1 MADDCILIT
10 GAAGFIAS
18 HCVVALAEAGYNVI
32 AMENSKSTK
41 NFAFQQINKIL
52 GWEVKP
58 CRCDMLN
65 YDEIVQI
72 FERYKITTVIHLA
85 AMKGV
90 SESMNYPIE
99 CYRNNLVSTLNL
111 LEVMRLYG
119 VKNLIFS
126 SSCAIY
132 GNQVEMPVHETA
144 LPRSI
149 SNVYGKSKLF
159 IEEILSDLSRSDKE
173 FKITILRYFNPVGAH
188 SSGLIGEDPKRKQIS
203 FLTLL
208 GQAALDEKKNLS
220 LFGSSNIR
228 DFVHVMDVAEAHIA
242 AVKSLKSNESFK
254 VFNIGSGIG
263 ISLLEL
269 IKVFEHIN
277 HVKIS
282 YTLKERRVGEIEA
295 IIADTTLAET
305 ELGWKSNRSVEE
317 MCADSWKWMK
327 YCSNNF

>member
-1 MADDCILIT
+1 
-10 GAAGFIAS
+10 
-18 HCVVALAEAGYNVI
+18 
-32 AMENSKSTK
+32 MENSKSTK
-41 NFAFQQINKIL
+41 SFAFQQINKIL
-52 GWEVKP
+52 GWEVKT
-58 CRCDMLN
+58 CRCDLLN
-65 YDEIVQI
+65 YEEVVQI

-111 LEVMRLYG
+111 LEVMRIYS

-132 GNQVEMPVHETA
+132 GNQVEMPVPEAAIPH
-144 LPRSI
+144 SI
-149 SNVYGKSKLF
+149 SNVYGKSKFF
-159 IEEILSDLSRSDKE
+159 IEDILSDLSSSDKE

-208 GQAALDEKKNLS
+208 GQAAMDKQTNLS

-242 AVKSLKSNESFK
+242 ALRKLETGDSFK

-263 ISLLEL
+263 ISLIEL
-269 IKVFEHIN
+269 IKKFEHVN
-277 HVKIS
+277 CVKIS
-282 YTLKERRVGEIEA
+282 YTIKERREGEIEA
-295 IIADTTLAET
+295 IIADIALAEN
-305 ELGWKSNRSVEE
+305 ELGFKSKRSVEE
-317 MCADSWKWMK
+317 MCADCWKWMK
-327 YCSNNF
+327 YNSMSFI

>member
-1 MADDCILIT
+1 
-10 GAAGFIAS
+10 
-18 HCVVALAEAGYNVI
+18 
-32 AMENSKSTK
+32 MENSKSTK
-41 NFAFQQINKIL
+41 NLAFQQINKIL
-52 GWEVKP
+52 GWEVKT
-58 CRCDMLN
+58 CRCDLLN
-65 YDEIVQI
+65 YEEIVQI
-72 FERYKITTVIHLA
+72 FKRYKITAVVHLA

-132 GNQVEMPVHETA
+132 GNQVEMPVSETA
-144 LPRSI
+144 LPHSI
-149 SNVYGKSKLF
+149 SNVYGKSKFF
-159 IEEILSDLSRSDKE
+159 IEEILSDLSRSDKD

-208 GQAALDEKKNLS
+208 GQTALDKQKNLS

-228 DFVHVMDVAEAHIA
+228 DFVHVMDVAEAHVA
-242 AVKSLKSNESFK
+242 AVRNLALVGSFK

-269 IKVFEHIN
+269 IKIFEHVN
-277 HVKIS
+277 RVKIS
-282 YTLKERRVGEIEA
+282 YTLKERREGEIEA
-295 IIADTTLAET
+295 IISDTILANT
-305 ELGWKSNRSVEE
+305 ELGWKSKRSIEE
-317 MCADSWKWMK
+317 MCADCWKWMK
-327 YCSNNF
+327 YNSTNFFSG

>member
-1 MADDCILIT
+1 MADNCILIT
-10 GAAGFIAS
+10 GAAGFIGS

-32 AMENSKSTK
+32 AMENSKST
-41 NFAFQQINKIL
+41 NNLAFQQINKIL
-52 GWEVKP
+52 GWEVKT
-58 CRCDMLN
+58 CRCDLLN
-65 YDEIVQI
+65 YEEIVKI

-99 CYRNNLVSTLNL
+99 CYRKNLVSTLNL

-132 GNQVEMPVHETA
+132 GNQVQMPVAETA
-144 LPRSI
+144 LPHSI

-159 IEEILSDLSRSDKE
+159 IEKILSDLSRSDKE

-208 GQAALDEKKNLS
+208 GKAALDKEMNLS

-228 DFVHVMDVAEAHIA
+228 DFVHVMDVGEAHVA
-242 AVKSLKSNESFK
+242 AVSNLESGDSFK

-263 ISLLEL
+263 ISLLQL
-269 IKVFEHIN
+269 IKIFEHVN
-277 HVKIS
+277 CVKIS
-282 YTLKERRVGEIEA
+282 YTIKDRQESEIEA

-305 ELGWKSNRSVEE
+305 DLGWKSRKTVEE
-317 MCADSWKWMK
+317 MCTDCWKWMT
-327 YCSNNF
+327 YNAINF